1 MTPDQFLRPK
11 GNYRNLIVYK
21 KAECL
26 YDITFHFVKTYLS
39 YSDRTNDQM
48 IQAARSGKQN
58 IIEGSSASA
67 TSRETEIKLFN
78 VAKSSFEELLADYED
93 YLRVR
98 GKELW
103 DEEKTQKVRQFCR
116 THNDSALYREIAP
129 QRDDSTLANLCITML
144 HQEITLL
151 IKLMSRAKRDFLHN
165 GGIREEMSRARRSYR
180 ATPLPP
186 PPPTPP
192 ITPTPPTT
200 PINPTPP
207 TTPTPP
213 TPPNEEKDIPLKN

>member
-39 YSDRTNDQM
+39 YSDRTKDQM

-98 GKELW
+98 GKKLW
-103 DEEKTQKVRQFCR
+103 DEEKTRKVRQFCR
-116 THNDSALYREIAP
+116 THNDSAFYREIAP
-129 QRDDSTLANLCITML
+129 QRDDSTLANLCITMI

-151 IKLMSRAKRDFLHN
+151 IKLMGRAKIDFLQN

-180 ATPLPP
+180 SNPLPP
-186 PPPTPP
+186 PPTPFS
-192 ITPTPPTT
+192 PTPPTT
-200 PINPTPP
+200 PINPIN
-207 TTPTPP
+207 P
-213 TPPNEEKDIPLKN
+213 TPPNEEKDIPLKD